1 MKTENQTARSARQ
14 VAEKAAVGLLVPG
27 LALAATAGVAL
38 ADVPATPATS
48 DAGAQWTTVQA
59 SGVTQGTVVIE
70 QQVRGTF
77 AFDQT
82 SVTPTWKIAQAFQ
95 KASAALCDGAT
106 EMTVKAPGDWTIA
119 VGGDVANPYAATL
132 DQIADND
139 GKQTVLMG
147 CACAGNPADG
157 RAAFNAQVTGVPL
170 AQIIERAQPRAG
182 VNTVTLVSEDGYRMS
197 MPLDYVMAR
206 RALIA
211 SAINGEGLDA
221 SVGGTNQLW
230 IAATAAKFFSRNIV
244 AVELTCEDCLP
255 AAPGTEDA
263 PATQYANMPNV
274 GVTGAA

>member
-1 MKTENQTARSARQ
+1 MKTIKQSAGH

-38 ADVPATPATS
+38 ADAATAPATPEAG
-48 DAGAQWTTVQA
+48 GAQWTTVQA
-59 SGVTQGTVVIE
+59 SGVTASQGAIVTE

-82 SVTPTWKIAQAFQ
+82 SVTPNATIARTFQ

-106 EMTVKAPGDWTIA
+106 EMTVKAPGDWVIS
-119 VGGDVANPYAATL
+119 VGGAVTNPYAATL

-157 RAAFNAQVTGVPL
+157 RAAFNAEVTGVPL
-170 AQIIERAQPRAG
+170 AQIIERAQPAAN

-211 SAINGEGLDA
+211 SSINGEGLDA

-244 AVELTCEDCLP
+244 AVELSCEDCLP

-274 GVTGAA
+274 GVVGAA

>member
-1 MKTENQTARSARQ
+1 MKTENQTVRSARQ

-38 ADVPATPATS
+38 ADAPATPDAP

-59 SGVTQGTVVIE
+59 SGVTQGTVVTE

-82 SVTPTWKIAQAFQ
+82 SVTPTWKIAQVFQ

-244 AVELTCEDCLP
+244 AIELTCEDCLP

-263 PATQYANMPNV
+263 PATQYVNMPNV
-274 GVTGAA
+274 SVTGAA